1 MTTRH
6 IAAALLACAATAAQA
21 DPFAITY
28 NGTIGTSGFPEIHSG
43 QPYSVTLVLDNG
55 SLSAVDESWNGT
67 HITCVIWRMNTAQ
80 NVVLAQNG
88 PITNTDDTASTNM
101 SGTLTGFFD
110 YVVANP
116 VAAGSY
122 TTSGFTSPL
131 VAPAWFI
138 NAINPA
144 FTTDA
149 LYFDDASG
157 GVPTTP
163 ASWSNPVPFTG
174 SCAASTT
181 PTAPNATPVP
191 TLGHAALALLAGLLG
206 AAGFIGRR
214 KKA

>member
-6 IAAALLACAATAAQA
+6 IAAALLACAAATAQA
-21 DPFAITY
+21 APFAITY
-28 NGTIGTSGFPEIHSG
+28 NGTIGTSSLPEIHSG
-43 QPYSVTLVLDNG
+43 QPYSITLVLDNG
-55 SLSAVDESWNGT
+55 DTSASDQSWNGA

-88 PITNTDDTASTNM
+88 PITNTANTASTNM

-131 VAPAWFI
+131 GDPAWFI
-138 NAINPA
+138 NGDNAVFSSN
-144 FTTDA
+144 TLDH
-149 LYFDDASG
+149 FDDASG

-174 SCAASTT
+174 SCAAPTA

-206 AAGFIGRR
+206 AAGFITRR
-214 KKA
+214 KA